1 MNRYLDIIPTPKF
14 MEYTEGESF
23 FVRSVSVTGESA
35 APLDTALSL
44 LSKEC
49 SFEYSKDDELRIFV
63 GESALSSISLSEE
76 ELSVFNERFAKD
88 QGYILKRD
96 SGITYIYAMSVLG
109 AAYGVLTVL
118 QLIGKNFSQ
127 LLIRDWPDFGGRGV
141 KWTLWAETGI
151 WSYDFGDGAEKIKER
166 FKRKLDMLFKYK
178 IKSVYADG
186 FGFDPDRFPEYAEI
200 MRFLNDEAEK
210 RGMRVST
217 GGYLMSYGMTAHL
230 NSYQGKDF
238 LNRTSYPDGEI
249 YECIGTYDAYRIRSN
264 GEVDRSARLTE
275 VRARTRG
282 TCLSNDALLEEKM
295 KEITEYV
302 RRTHSGHLSLHNMDA
317 HEIHPELWAARC
329 PMCKKRFPNDDLFA
343 KDGAAGAF
351 AEYFDKIMERI
362 YEIEDGDFK
371 ASERTSV
378 SVAAP
383 GYMYSDWT
391 SDEDFETGIKF
402 WSKVTE
408 YMKNR
413 RNFSTGFREQFFYHG
428 KDIPRA
434 EGVKGRMFTSV
445 GVGSFTGADGFYD
458 DKLFAVAA
466 CLNYIMKG
474 FDGMTVHNG
483 NAFQEPLAVFD
494 AEYLWNSENSGF
506 YDPPR
511 PKNQEEYVA
520 LRDSMIK
527 SLYRPDEIYGDGG
540 FIDVICEKLYGK
552 KIGKSIARV
561 YKISGKN
568 GEPPIPSASS
578 VDIYTN
584 YSKVVYPM
592 RWDTEMSREEI
603 AEKTERFLECNKATR
618 GAKDALKEAFSLG
631 VEDEDARYDLQWLLS
646 CFEVGDRL
654 TYGLYR
660 YMLVY
665 ADIDRAFREN
675 KDFSDELKAEII
687 KVKELGSELL
697 EYVRSL
703 DFKAID
709 KFGGSSVR
717 REEMA
722 DFIEYNAALMLS
734 SIEQNKRIPDGRRPE
749 RTRDWW

>member
-1 MNRYLDIIPTPKF
+1 MKRLFWILPILTLFVLAACEDSFSEESNTSTDNQPSTEIPDG
-14 MEYTEGESF
+14 YI
-23 FVRSVSVTGESA
+23 R
-35 APLDTALSL
+35 LSL
-44 LSKEC
+44 HT
-49 SFEYSKDDELRIFV
+49 DI
-63 GESALSSISLSEE
+63 
-76 ELSVFNERFAKD
+76 
-88 QGYILKRD
+88 
-96 SGITYIYAMSVLG
+96 
-109 AAYGVLTVL
+109 
-118 QLIGKNFSQ
+118 
-127 LLIRDWPDFGGRGV
+127 
-141 KWTLWAETGI
+141 
-151 WSYDFGDGAEKIKER
+151 
-166 FKRKLDMLFKYK
+166 
-178 IKSVYADG
+178 
-186 FGFDPDRFPEYAEI
+186 
-200 MRFLNDEAEK
+200 
-210 RGMRVST
+210 
-217 GGYLMSYGMTAHL
+217 
-230 NSYQGKDF
+230 
-238 LNRTSYPDGEI
+238 NRTSYAGGGKIAWSNGDKIVVNNTTCTVNIDGEEAFVYAPSADS
-249 YECIGTYDAYRIRSN
+249 YEAFYPAEIRTLTDVMMLQPAQSYSPDSFGAKANPMYGTGDAESGITLRSVCGVAKLNLKGSATISSIAITDKSGGALCGKFDYRDGVATIRPSSVAQSSVVLN
-264 GEVDRSARLTE
+264 CTNVGGVKLTPTGTDFYIVLPAGEYPAGWKLSISDTSGRAMIIDSATPRS
-275 VRARTRG
+275 VKV
-282 TCLSNDALLEEKM
+282 ND
-295 KEITEYV
+295 I
-302 RRTHSGHLSLHNMDA
+302 LSLPAIDYSPD
-317 HEIHPELWAARC
+317 E
-329 PMCKKRFPNDDLFA
+329 DLL
-343 KDGAAGAF
+343 F